1 MQTSPKQTF
10 KYMSENIK
18 HNRRLFLILSFLMGI
33 GLIMASGCISATSHL
48 KSASNLRDIF
58 AGIACVG
65 AVIFLFS
72 TIVYIVSAPIQMF
85 SYNLIRSK
93 TDMIYALPV
102 KKDKRFL
109 ADFFGGLISV
119 LVPYI
124 LFGIVASLIVTFST
138 DWGSLAISDA
148 GINKTIFSTF
158 LSGLTIIIM
167 TYSIVSFVC
176 QFTGTIIDAITFTV
190 LIVAEIP
197 AGILAVSSLIN
208 QYIDYSNYMTGDSYP
223 AAFYGTN
230 PVGLLIYTVSK
241 LSGILGDDTTF
252 SDSIMFPMWFLVLIV
267 VISIVVI
274 FALAYI
280 IQKFRKAEDT
290 GKSITCELIFHIQ
303 MAIVAI
309 LFVMFG
315 FLINGVSVA
324 IISCIFGAAMLY
336 VFVKRGKFKSKTIIM
351 SVVELCIAGAIT
363 ASFACA
369 LESTNSFK
377 CGEKIPSSSSVK
389 SIDVSLV
396 DESSR
401 SINVTFDEPDKVKK
415 ITDLSKKALDFSNQL
430 IKDENLEIT
439 SNNITFLFN
448 LKSGFRKDRV
458 YSASHITDS
467 KEVYDYIYQTEEY
480 KNAVAES
487 AKEAIRENE
496 SFYHDYQTNKENY
509 QNYLCF
515 GDGVLTSQDTFDLSK
530 DVTAELETQFYRAAL
545 KDVENRTL
553 EDIYQNDIY
562 VTVNNFV
569 VLTCDKNMIDVL
581 KKYVD
586 MSIKTSDILKDE
598 TFTIIDPADYYF
610 SNYEYFSDD
619 YYSEDSEYEYNGN
632 EYYGYS
638 SDETIGSVD
647 CHIKDAATFKKD
659 KQEYISKHGNYKT
672 NYYYYINVSEKA
684 DRKDNLKFSS
694 SNELSKNLYKFYC
707 SKDDRAVID
716 DKNDEYYVMIL
727 ENSYTFVFVPKNA
740 ETEALYK
747 SF

>member
-1 MQTSPKQTF
+1 MQTSSKQTF

-33 GLIMASGCISATSHL
+33 GLIMASGCISATSHF
-48 KSASNLRDIF
+48 KSVSNMRDIF
-58 AGIACVG
+58 AGIAVVG
-65 AVIFLFS
+65 AIIFLSS

-93 TDMIYALPV
+93 TDMIYALPI

-119 LVPYI
+119 IIPYV

-138 DWGSLAISDA
+138 DWGSLSIPDA
-148 GINKTIFSTF
+148 DINRTIFSTF
-158 LSGLTIIIM
+158 LSGLAIITMI
-167 TYSIVSFVC
+167 YSIVSLVC

-190 LIVAEIP
+190 LIIAEIP
-197 AGILAVSSLIN
+197 AGILAVSSLVN
-208 QYIDYSNYMTGDSYP
+208 QYSDYMTVDAYP

-241 LSGILGDDTTF
+241 LSGIIGDDATF
-252 SDSIMFPMWFLVLIV
+252 SDSIMFPKWSLVLVII
-267 VISIVVI
+267 ISIIVI

-290 GKSITCELIFHIQ
+290 GKSVTCEPIFHIQ
-303 MAIVAI
+303 MAIIAI

-315 FLINGVSVA
+315 FLISAVFVS

-336 VFVKRGKFKSKTIIM
+336 VFVKRGKFKLKTIIM

-363 ASFACA
+363 ASFAGA
-369 LESTNSFK
+369 LESTDSFK

-415 ITDLSKKALDFSNQL
+415 ITDLSKKALDFSNQM
-430 IKDENLEIT
+430 KKNEDLEIT

-448 LKSGFRKDRV
+448 LKSGFRKNRV
-458 YSASHITDS
+458 YSASHITNS

-545 KDVENRTL
+545 EDVENRTL

-569 VLTCDKNMIDVL
+569 VLTCDENMIDVL

-610 SNYEYFSDD
+610 SNYEYFSDG

-647 CHIKDAATFKKD
+647 FHIKDAATFKKD

-672 NYYYYINVSEKA
+672 NYYYYINVSENA
-684 DRKDNLKFSS
+684 DRKDGLKFNS

-727 ENSYTFVFVPKNA
+727 ENNYTFVFVPKNA

>member
-1 MQTSPKQTF
+1 MQTSSKQTF

-33 GLIMASGCISATSHL
+33 GLIMASGCISATSHF
-48 KSASNLRDIF
+48 KSVSNMRDIF
-58 AGIACVG
+58 AGIAVVG
-65 AVIFLFS
+65 AIIFLSS

-93 TDMIYALPV
+93 TDMIYALPI

-119 LVPYI
+119 IIPYV

-138 DWGSLAISDA
+138 DWGSLSIPDA
-148 GINKTIFSTF
+148 GINRTIFSTF
-158 LSGLTIIIM
+158 LSGLAIITMI
-167 TYSIVSFVC
+167 YSIVSLVC

-190 LIVAEIP
+190 LIIAEIP
-197 AGILAVSSLIN
+197 AGILAVSSLVN
-208 QYIDYSNYMTGDSYP
+208 QYSDYMTVYAYP

-241 LSGILGDDTTF
+241 LSGIIGDDATF
-252 SDSIMFPMWFLVLIV
+252 SDSIMFPKWSLVLVII
-267 VISIVVI
+267 ISIIVI

-290 GKSITCELIFHIQ
+290 GKSVTCEPIFHIQ
-303 MAIVAI
+303 MAIIAI

-315 FLINGVSVA
+315 FLINGISVA
-324 IISCIFGAAMLY
+324 IISCIFFAAIIY

-363 ASFACA
+363 ASFAGA
-369 LESTNSFK
+369 LESTDSFK

-448 LKSGFRKDRV
+448 LKSGFRKNRV

-487 AKEAIRENE
+487 AKEAIKENE

-545 KDVENRTL
+545 EDVENRTL

-569 VLTCDKNMIDVL
+569 VLTCDENMIDVL

-610 SNYEYFSDD
+610 SNYEYLSDG

-647 CHIKDAATFKKD
+647 FHIKDAATFKKD

-672 NYYYYINVSEKA
+672 NYYYYINVSENA
-684 DRKDNLKFSS
+684 DRKDGLKFNS

-727 ENSYTFVFVPKNA
+727 ENNYTFVFVPKNA

>member
-363 ASFACA
+363 ASFAGA
-369 LESTNSFK
+369 LESTDSFK

-430 IKDENLEIT
+430 RKDENIEIT

-530 DVTAELETQFYRAAL
+530 DVTSELETQFYRAAL

-569 VLTCDKNMIDVL
+569 VLTCDENMIDVL

-727 ENSYTFVFVPKNA
+727 ENSYTFVFVPKNV

>member
-1 MQTSPKQTF
+1 MQTSSKQTF

-18 HNRRLFLILSFLMGI
+18 HNRRLFPILSFLMGI
-33 GLIMASGCISATSHL
+33 GLIMASGCISATSHF
-48 KSASNLRDIF
+48 KSVSNMRDIF
-58 AGIACVG
+58 AGIAVVG
-65 AVIFLFS
+65 AIIFLSS

-93 TDMIYALPV
+93 TDMIYALPI

-119 LVPYI
+119 IIPYV

-138 DWGSLAISDA
+138 DWGSLSIPDA
-148 GINKTIFSTF
+148 GINRTIFSTF
-158 LSGLTIIIM
+158 LSGLAIITMI
-167 TYSIVSFVC
+167 YSIVSLVC

-190 LIVAEIP
+190 LIIAEIP
-197 AGILAVSSLIN
+197 AGILAVSSLVN
-208 QYIDYSNYMTGDSYP
+208 QYSDYMTVDAYP

-252 SDSIMFPMWFLVLIV
+252 SDSIMFPKWSLVLVII
-267 VISIVVI
+267 ISIIVI

-290 GKSITCELIFHIQ
+290 GKSVTCEPIFHIQ
-303 MAIVAI
+303 MAIIAI

-315 FLINGVSVA
+315 FLISAVFVS

-336 VFVKRGKFKSKTIIM
+336 VFVKRGKFKLKTIIM
-351 SVVELCIAGAIT
+351 NVVELCIAGAVT
-363 ASFACA
+363 ASFAGA
-369 LESTNSFK
+369 LDSTNSFK

-396 DESSR
+396 NESSR
-401 SINVTFDEPDKVKK
+401 SVDVTFDEPDKVKK
-415 ITDLSKKALDFSNQL
+415 ITDLSKKSLGFSNQM
-430 IKDENLEIT
+430 KKNEDLEIT

-448 LKSGFRKDRV
+448 LKSGFRKSRT
-458 YSASHITDS
+458 YSASHIKAS

-487 AKEAIRENE
+487 AKEAIRANE
-496 SFYHDYQTNKENY
+496 TSYYDYQLKKEDY
-509 QNYLCF
+509 QNYLYF
-515 GDGVLTSQDTFDLSK
+515 GDGILTSQDTFDLSK
-530 DVTAELETQFYRAAL
+530 DLTSELETQFYRAAL
-545 KDVENRTL
+545 EDVENRTL

-569 VLTCDKNMIDVL
+569 VLTCDENMIDVL

-610 SNYEYFSDD
+610 SNYEYFSDG
-619 YYSEDSEYEYNGN
+619 YCSEDSEYEYNGN

-638 SDETIGSVD
+638 SDETIGGVD
-647 CHIKDAATFKKD
+647 CRIKDAATFKKD

-672 NYYYYINVSEKA
+672 NYYYYINVSENA
-684 DRKDNLKFSS
+684 NRKDGLKFNS

-727 ENSYTFVFVPKNA
+727 ENNYTFVFVPKNA

>member
-1 MQTSPKQTF
+1 MQTSSKQTF

-33 GLIMASGCISATSHL
+33 GLIMASGCISATSHF
-48 KSASNLRDIF
+48 KSVSNMRDIF
-58 AGIACVG
+58 AGIAVVG
-65 AVIFLFS
+65 AIIFLSS

-93 TDMIYALPV
+93 TDMIYALPI

-119 LVPYI
+119 IIPYV

-138 DWGSLAISDA
+138 DLGSLSIPDA
-148 GINKTIFSTF
+148 GINRTIFSTF
-158 LSGLTIIIM
+158 LSGLAIITMI
-167 TYSIVSFVC
+167 YSIVSLVC

-190 LIVAEIP
+190 LIIAEIP
-197 AGILAVSSLIN
+197 AGILAVSSLVN
-208 QYIDYSNYMTGDSYP
+208 QYSDYMTVDAYP

-241 LSGILGDDTTF
+241 LSGIIGDDATF
-252 SDSIMFPMWFLVLIV
+252 SDSIMFPKWSLVLVII
-267 VISIVVI
+267 ISIIVI

-290 GKSITCELIFHIQ
+290 GKSVTCEPIFHIQ
-303 MAIVAI
+303 MAIIAI

-315 FLINGVSVA
+315 FLISAVFVS

-336 VFVKRGKFKSKTIIM
+336 VFVKRGKFKLKTIIM
-351 SVVELCIAGAIT
+351 NVVELCIAGAVT
-363 ASFACA
+363 ASFAGA
-369 LESTNSFK
+369 LDSTNSFK

-448 LKSGFRKDRV
+448 LKSGFRKNRV

-545 KDVENRTL
+545 EDVENRTL

-569 VLTCDKNMIDVL
+569 VLTCDENMIDVL

-610 SNYEYFSDD
+610 SNYEYFSDG

-647 CHIKDAATFKKD
+647 FHIKDAATFKKD

-672 NYYYYINVSEKA
+672 NYYYYINVSENA
-684 DRKDNLKFSS
+684 DRKDGLKFNS

-727 ENSYTFVFVPKNA
+727 ENNYTFVFVPKNA

>member
-1 MQTSPKQTF
+1 MQTSTKRTL
-10 KYMSENIK
+10 KYISENLK
-18 HNRRLFLILSFLMGI
+18 HNKRLFLILSFLMGI
-33 GLIMASGCISATSHL
+33 GLIMASGSVSAASHL
-48 KSASNLRDIF
+48 RTGNNMRDIF
-58 AGIACVG
+58 EGT
-65 AVIFLFS
+65 AVIGLIIFILS
-72 TIVYIVSAPIQMF
+72 TVVYIISAPIQMF
-85 SYNLIRSK
+85 SYNLVRSK
-93 TDMIYALPV
+93 TDMVYSLPI
-102 KKDKRFL
+102 KKNKRFL
-109 ADFFGGLISV
+109 ADLFGGLISV
-119 LVPYI
+119 IIPYI
-124 LFGIVASLIVTFST
+124 LFGIIASAVLSVSVNWSSFYIHIENTPRLMFTTFIFGLLILIMAYLIV
-138 DWGSLAISDA
+138 SL
-148 GINKTIFSTF
+148 
-158 LSGLTIIIM
+158 
-167 TYSIVSFVC
+167 VC
-176 QFTGTIIDAITFTV
+176 QFTGTVIDAITFTV
-190 LIVAEIP
+190 LTIAEVPI
-197 AGILAVSSLIN
+197 GILAVSSLIN
-208 QYIDYSNYMTGDSYP
+208 QYSDYSNYMTDSYP

-230 PVGLLIYTVSK
+230 PVGLLIFTYMRFS
-241 LSGILGDDTTF
+241 SMISDNDSTF
-252 SDSIMFPMWFLVLIV
+252 SDSIMFPTWFLLLTS
-267 VISIVVI
+267 VISIIVI
-274 FALAYI
+274 FALAYLV
-280 IQKFRKAEDT
+280 QKFRKAEDT
-290 GKSITCELIFHIQ
+290 GKSITCEPVFHIE
-303 MAIVAI
+303 MVVISIIFI
-309 LFVMFG
+309 LIG
-315 FLINGVSVA
+315 FLINGISVA
-324 IISCIFGAAMLY
+324 IISCIFFAAIIY

-351 SVVELCIAGAIT
+351 SVVELFIAGAIT
-363 ASFACA
+363 ASFAGA

-401 SINVTFDEPDKVKK
+401 SINVTFNEPDKVKK

-448 LKSGFRKDRV
+448 LKSGFRKNRV

-569 VLTCDKNMIDVL
+569 VLTCDENMIDVL

-619 YYSEDSEYEYNGN
+619 YYSSDLEYNYDDN
-632 EYYGYS
+632 EYSGYS

-727 ENSYTFVFVPKNA
+727 ENSYTFVFVPKNV